1 MASDAV
7 DARVAVDRLIYR
19 IADLEREL
27 EYERVAHD
35 RCKRELKAWMER
47 AVKAEDRLDWATKP

>member
-27 EYERVAHD
+27 EYERFVHAS
-35 RCKRELKAWMER
+35 CKRELKAWMER
-47 AVKAEDRLDWATKP
+47 AVKAEERLDWATKP

>member
-1 MASDAV
+1 V

-47 AVKAEDRLDWATKP
+47 AVKAEERLDWATKP